1 MIIQV
6 GYQFLNINTIYFFKI
21 VILILIF
28 KNPFSLLMTDM
39 IIGSIINQLFDNLP
53 LCKINN
59 YCPIF
64 L

>member
-6 GYQFLNINTIYFFKI
+6 GYQFLNINTIYFLKI
-21 VILILIF
+21 IILILIF
-28 KNPFSLLMTDM
+28 KNPFSLLMIDM

-53 LCKINN
+53 LCKIDN
-59 YCPIF
+59 YYPIF